1 MRYYMSSD
9 KFFRYV
15 FQYDYVER
23 ERCGEH
29 LLAVFEAT
37 LVGNLFL
44 QFFFFLLIC
53 LYRQRDGGMEGIE
66 NNLEIVADLIERFV
80 EWLKLF
86 VTDNFSTW

>member
-1 MRYYMSSD
+1 M
-9 KFFRYV
+9 V
-15 FQYDYVER
+15 FLTIT
-23 ERCGEH
+23 GEST
-29 LLAVFEAT
+29 F
-37 LVGNLFL
+37 LFL
-44 QFFFFLLIC
+44 FPLLIC

>member
-1 MRYYMSSD
+1 MV
-9 KFFRYV
+9 FFTIT
-15 FQYDYVER
+15 
-23 ERCGEH
+23 GEPT
-29 LLAVFEAT
+29 F
-37 LVGNLFL
+37 LFL
-44 QFFFFLLIC
+44 FPLLIC